1 MLLAHPRQKRLAD
14 MQSEME
20 VRPEVDALLKRELP
34 GLLGVV
40 GTNSQNGFPHLV
52 PVWFRWDGALVRIW
66 TLESR
71 IWVRNLARDR
81 RVGFSVQETA
91 EPYRAAIMKGR
102 ATIVTGNDDGV
113 SAEIESIT
121 RRYVP
126 KSDVAAYIEEWKG
139 LRTIVSIRPE
149 KILYRSD

>member
-52 PVWFRWDGALVRIW
+52 PVWFRWDGALVRSCVEDEGGIERP
-66 TLESR
+66 L
-71 IWVRNLARDR
+71 
-81 RVGFSVQETA
+81 
-91 EPYRAAIMKGR
+91 RALW
-102 ATIVTGNDDGV
+102 
-113 SAEIESIT
+113 S
-121 RRYVP
+121 
-126 KSDVAAYIEEWKG
+126 
-139 LRTIVSIRPE
+139 
-149 KILYRSD
+149 